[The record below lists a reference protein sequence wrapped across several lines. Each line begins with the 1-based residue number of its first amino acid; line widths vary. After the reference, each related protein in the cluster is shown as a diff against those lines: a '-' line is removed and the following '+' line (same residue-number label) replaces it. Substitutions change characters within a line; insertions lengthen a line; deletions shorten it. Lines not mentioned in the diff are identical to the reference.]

1 MKFLESLL
9 AKVYITLVPTSTGT
23 LLYGELRKNAKTLKR
38 FEQQLFEDKSE
49 LFEALKRLKR
59 ESALSYVAFLESES
73 THGLV
78 TNEVVADLSSIE
90 IINIAKVFD
99 LYMCKDDL
107 YARQQQFK
115 NIGLDFIFSPFSLLY
130 NFYEESIS
138 HNDGLYLLIGNES
151 ITSAV
156 MKQGVMLF
164 SEQFFMQESLH
175 LLDKTKITDVYVENI
190 QTTIK
195 AFYESKVDETMFIE
209 KLFIADTMAF
219 DMELENQL
227 EETLFVEV
235 HKQNINLAH
244 ELVVLSEKELV

>member
-1 MKFLESLL
+1 MKFLEPLL
-9 AKVYITLVPTSTGT
+9 AKVYITLIPTNVGT
-23 LLYGELRKNAKTLKR
+23 LLYGELRKNNKTLKR
-38 FEQQLFEDKSE
+38 FDQQLFEDKNE
-49 LFEALKRLKR
+49 LFEALRRLKR

-78 TNEVVADLSSIE
+78 TNEVVEDLSSIE
-90 IINIAKVFD
+90 IVNIANAFE
-99 LYMCKDDL
+99 LYMGKDDL
-107 YARQQQFK
+107 HARQQQFK

-130 NFYEESIS
+130 DFYEESIY
-138 HNDGLYLLIGNES
+138 HNDGLYLLIEDES
-151 ITSAV
+151 IISAV
-156 MKQGVMLF
+156 MKNGVMLF
-164 SEQFFMQESLH
+164 SEQLFMQESLH
-175 LLDKTKITDVYVENI
+175 LLDKTKITDVYVEKI

-219 DMELENQL
+219 GMELENQL

-235 HKQNINLAH
+235 HKQNIDLAH